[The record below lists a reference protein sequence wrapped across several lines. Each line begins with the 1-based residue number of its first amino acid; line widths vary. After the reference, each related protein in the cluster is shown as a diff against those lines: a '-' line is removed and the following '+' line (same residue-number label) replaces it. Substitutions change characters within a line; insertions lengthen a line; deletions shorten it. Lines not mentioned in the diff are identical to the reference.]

1 MSEDSIKTAEE
12 QLHALINE
20 SNLVLTNIKT
30 ESNKIFSKL
39 RKTINVLIVTGSVL
53 FLAFLYSL
61 VEVNSRIATLE
72 SSKVSK
78 EVLDEKLDKYSLKT
92 GVIFFQNNMYDM
104 NKAYFQY
111 KPMVSE
117 QNMELTYTRALKQF
131 NEDVSR
137 GDEKQI
143 N

>member
-12 QLHALINE
+12 QLHTLINE

-61 VEVNSRIATLE
+61 VEVNAKIATLE
-72 SSKVSK
+72 SEKISKV
-78 EVLDEKLDKYSLKT
+78 ELDVKLEKYSLKT

-117 QNMELTYTRALKQF
+117 QNMELTYTKALKQF

-137 GDEKQI
+137 GSENQT

>member
-117 QNMELTYTRALKQF
+117 QNMELTYTKALKQF

>member
-1 MSEDSIKTAEE
+1 MSEDSIKSAEE

-61 VEVNSRIATLE
+61 VEVNAKIATLE
-72 SSKVSK
+72 SEKISKV
-78 EVLDEKLDKYSLKT
+78 ELDVKLEKYSLKT

-117 QNMELTYTRALKQF
+117 QNMELTYTKALKQF

-137 GDEKQI
+137 GSENQT

>member
-1 MSEDSIKTAEE
+1 MSEDSIKTAED
-12 QLHALINE
+12 QLRALINE

-61 VEVNSRIATLE
+61 VEVNAKIATLE
-72 SSKVSK
+72 SEKISKV
-78 EVLDEKLDKYSLKT
+78 ELETKLEKYSLKT

-111 KPMVSE
+111 KPMASE
-117 QNMELTYTRALKQF
+117 QNMELTYTKALKQF

-137 GDEKQI
+137 GTENQT

>member
-30 ESNKIFSKL
+30 ESTKIFSKL
-39 RKTINVLIVTGSVL
+39 RKTINVLIVTGSAL

-61 VEVNSRIATLE
+61 VDVNAKIATLE
-72 SSKVSK
+72 SEKISKT
-78 EVLDEKLDKYSLKT
+78 ELDARLEKYPLKT
-92 GVIFFQNNMYDM
+92 SVIFFQNNMYDM

-117 QNMELTYTRALKQF
+117 QNMELTYTKSLKEF
-131 NEDVSR
+131 NGDVSR
-137 GDEKQI
+137 GIEKQS

>member
-20 SNLVLTNIKT
+20 SNIVLTNIKT

-137 GDEKQI
+137 GSEKQI

>member
-61 VEVNSRIATLE
+61 VEVNAKIATLE
-72 SSKVSK
+72 SEKISKT
-78 EVLDEKLDKYSLKT
+78 ELDTRLEKYPLKT
-92 GVIFFQNNMYDM
+92 SVIFFQNNMFDM
-104 NKAYFQY
+104 NKASFQY
-111 KPMVSE
+111 RPMVSE
-117 QNMELTYTRALKQF
+117 QNMELTYTKALKEF
-131 NEDVSR
+131 NGDVSR
-137 GDEKQI
+137 GIEKQS

>member
-61 VEVNSRIATLE
+61 VEVNAKIATLE
-72 SSKVSK
+72 SEKISNT
-78 EVLDEKLDKYSLKT
+78 ELDAKLEKYSLKT
-92 GVIFFQNNMYDM
+92 SVIWLQNDVFDITKMFYAPNKYYD
-104 NKAYFQY
+104 
-111 KPMVSE
+111 E
-117 QNMELTYTRALKQF
+117 QKMEIKYSGALKQF
-131 NEDVSR
+131 NGDVSR
-137 GDEKQI
+137 GSEKQI